1 MEQGDA
7 EAEAME
13 SEGDD
18 DDEDE
23 KDDDLDEEDAA
34 DGEEEGAENEEGKD
48 GRCLT
53 FGMPEGLKGQ
63 ARRMW
68 LSNVIL
74 GKLVV
79 SNVLNRVSLALILK
93 KSNKMKAQLIGKD
106 RDEGVKEAQK
116 HTDRQDVCKLARD
129 LISWGKLIK
138 ETLAA
143 FAPAR
148 F

>member
-18 DDEDE
+18 DDDLE
-23 KDDDLDEEDAA
+23 KDDDMDEEDAA
-34 DGEEEGAENEEGKD
+34 DEEEEGAEKEEGKD
-48 GRCLT
+48 GGSLT

-79 SNVLNRVSLALILK
+79 SNVLNRVSLALFLK

-116 HTDRQDVCKLARD
+116 HTDRQEVCKLARD

-143 FAPAR
+143 FAPTR